1 MEQRLSNPSLKHNT
15 VFRCPWEKSQGHF
28 YLYSQMNK
36 YLFSIKQQFEIMCYS
51 EEVKFDKS
59 TLKDY
64 VIDNRSELK
73 DFVLNEILQ

>member
-1 MEQRLSNPSLKHNT
+1 
-15 VFRCPWEKSQGHF
+15 
-28 YLYSQMNK
+28 MNK

-51 EEVKFDKS
+51 EEEKFDKS